1 MTIEDSLGLVLSG
14 ARPEDRLLFE
24 QALGELQCYVGDP
37 VATIERALADNPG
50 FVMGQL
56 LKAWLYLLGTEP
68 SGPAVARDCLAAL
81 AGLQPTARERAHLK
95 AVRLLAEGRWR
106 AAGQVLED
114 ITIAYPTDVLAL
126 QAGHQV
132 DFFTGDARM
141 LRDRIAR
148 ALPAW
153 SAGMPGFHAVL
164 GMHAF
169 GREETGELVRA
180 EAEGRRAVELE
191 PRDGW
196 AWHAVAHVL
205 ETQGRHAEGAR
216 WLGTTPELW
225 SQGSFF
231 AVHNWWHLAL
241 YHLEAGDT
249 EAVLGLFDGP
259 IFGHRSRTVLDLVD
273 ASALLWRLLLRGHAV
288 GDRFR
293 VVADGWE
300 EVGGAGRYAFND
312 AHALMAFVGTG
323 REAAAARILEAQ
335 RAALAPDDDNAGFT
349 REVGWAVCRAIKA
362 FGDGDFAGCVRLL
375 RPVRGIAHRLGGSHA
390 QRDLLDLTLLEAA
403 IRAGQG
409 HLARALAAERIERKP
424 ASPLAR
430 LLAARAAGLAP
441 FGALAA

>member
-1 MTIEDSLGLVLSG
+1 
-14 ARPEDRLLFE
+14 
-24 QALGELQCYVGDP
+24 VGDP
-37 VATIERALADNPG
+37 VATIERALAANPG

-56 LKAWLYLLGTEP
+56 LKAWLHLLGTEP
-68 SGPAVARDCLAAL
+68 SGAAVARSCLRAL
-81 AGLQPTARERAHLK
+81 DGLRPTARERAHMK
-95 AVRLLAEGRWR
+95 AVALLADGHWR
-106 AAGQVLED
+106 AAGRVLED
-114 ITIAYPTDVLAL
+114 VTIAYPTDALAL

-153 SAGMPGFHAVL
+153 SVGMPGYHAVL

-169 GREETGELVRA
+169 GLEETGEFARA
-180 EAEGRRAVELE
+180 EAQGRRAVELE

-205 ETQGRHAEGAR
+205 ESQGRHAEGVR
-216 WLGTTPELW
+216 WLAADPEPW
-225 SQGSFF
+225 SKGSFF

-249 EAVLGLFDGP
+249 DAVLGLFDGP
-259 IFGHRSRTVLDLVD
+259 IWGHPSRSVLDLVD
-273 ASALLWRLLLRGHAV
+273 ASALLWRLQLRGLPVGGRWQAV
-288 GDRFR
+288 
-293 VVADGWE
+293 AQAWE

-312 AHALMAFVGTG
+312 AHAMMAFVGAG

-335 RAALAPDDDNAGFT
+335 RAAMAGADDNAAFT
-349 REVGWAVCRAIKA
+349 REVGWAVTRAIKA

-375 RPVRGIAHRLGGSHA
+375 RPVRGIAHRFGGSHA
-390 QRDLLDLTLLEAA
+390 QRDLLDLTLLEAS

-409 HLARALAAERIERKP
+409 YLARGLAAERIERKP

-430 LLAARAAGLAP
+430 LLAARTAALAP
-441 FGALAA
+441 FATLAA